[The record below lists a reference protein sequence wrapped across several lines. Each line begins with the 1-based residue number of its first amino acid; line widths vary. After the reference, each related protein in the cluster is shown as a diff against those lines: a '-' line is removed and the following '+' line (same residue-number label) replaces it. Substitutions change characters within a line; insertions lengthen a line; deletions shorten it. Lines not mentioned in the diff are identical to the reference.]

1 MTQNPLSPPER
12 IGFVGLGQMGAPMVR
27 NLARAGFKLAIGD
40 ANAQAVARIGAELA
54 CEAPASLAALG
65 AGCRAVITMLP
76 DGNAVHEV
84 AVAMDLARDAILID
98 MSSSS
103 PMGTRE
109 LGRVLAERG
118 VALVD
123 APVSGGVK
131 KAIDGS
137 LSIMAGGD
145 PATIGRVRPVLAA
158 MGKQIFLTGPL
169 GSGHAM
175 KALNNYVSAAGLAAA
190 AEAVLAG
197 SRFGLDPAAI
207 VAILNASTG
216 KNNSTEN
223 KFPQFVL
230 SRAFNSGFSL
240 GLMVK
245 DLRTALDVAHAT
257 GTPAPLGEACVEAW
271 ARAEQLLGGQ
281 ADHTAA
287 VKYWE
292 RLAGSEIKGG

>member
-1 MTQNPLSPPER
+1 MKQTVAF
-12 IGFVGLGQMGAPMVR
+12 IGLGAMGYPMAARIAAAGQSLRVFDIAPGAA
-27 NLARAGFKLAIGD
+27 ARFAEEHA
-40 ANAQAVARIGAELA
+40 AQACASAADAAREAEFL
-54 CEAPASLAALG
+54 
-65 AGCRAVITMLP
+65 ITMLP
-76 DGNAVHEV
+76 SSNEV
-84 AVAMDLARDAILID
+84 EDTLLRAGTGAAMRRGTTVID
-98 MSSSS
+98 MSSSE
-103 PMGTRE
+103 PMRTRA
-109 LGRVLAERG
+109 LADTLARSG

-131 KAIDGS
+131 KARDGS
-137 LSIMAGGD
+137 LAIMFGGSE
-145 PATIGRVRPVLAA
+145 AQLAQCTPVLST
-158 MGKQIFLTGPL
+158 MGAKIFRTAEV

-175 KALNNYVSAAGLAAA
+175 KALNNFVSAAGLVAAV
-190 AEAVLAG
+190 EALHIGAK
-197 SRFGLDPAAI
+197 FGLDPA
-207 VAILNASTG
+207 VMTKILNASTG

-230 SRAFNSGFSL
+230 SRAFNSGFGL

-281 ADHTAA
+281 ADHTAV

>member
-1 MTQNPLSPPER
+1 MPNPLSPPER
-12 IGFVGLGQMGAPMVR
+12 IGFVGLGQMGAPMAR
-27 NLARAGFKLAIGD
+27 NLARAGFKLAVAD
-40 ANAQAVARIGAELA
+40 ASAEAVRRLAAEVS
-54 CEAPASLAALG
+54 CEAPASLASLG
-65 AGCRAVITMLP
+65 AACRVVITMLP
-76 DGNAVHEV
+76 DGKAVREV
-84 AVAMDLARDAILID
+84 VLVMDMARESLVID

-103 PMGTRE
+103 PVGTRE
-109 LGRVLAERG
+109 LGRALAERG

-145 PATIGRVRPVLAA
+145 AATVERVRPILAA

-197 SRFGLDPAAI
+197 SRFGLDPAAM

-281 ADHTAA
+281 ADHTAV

>member
-1 MTQNPLSPPER
+1 MPNPLSPPER
-12 IGFVGLGQMGAPMVR
+12 IGFVGLGQMGAPMAR
-27 NLARAGFKLAIGD
+27 NLARAGFKLAVAD
-40 ANAQAVARIGAELA
+40 ASAEAVKRLAAEVS
-54 CEAPASLAALG
+54 CEAPASLASLG
-65 AGCRAVITMLP
+65 AACRVVITVLP
-76 DGNAVHEV
+76 DGKAVREV
-84 AVAMDLARDAILID
+84 VLVMDLARESLVID

-103 PMGTRE
+103 PVGTRE
-109 LGRVLAERG
+109 LGRALAERG

-145 PATIGRVRPVLAA
+145 AATVERVRPILAA

-197 SRFGLDPAAI
+197 SRFGLDPAAM

-281 ADHTAA
+281 ADHTAV